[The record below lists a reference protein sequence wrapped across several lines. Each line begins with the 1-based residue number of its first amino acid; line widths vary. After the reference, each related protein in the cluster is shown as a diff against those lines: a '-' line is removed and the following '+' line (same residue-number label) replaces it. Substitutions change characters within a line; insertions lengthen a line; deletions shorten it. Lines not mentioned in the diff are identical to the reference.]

1 MIIMAVTPLS
11 YDEGIMDVN
20 PVYPVPASLSPSRVE
35 SFTSCPLAFRF
46 SAIEKLPELPNLN
59 TVRGSLV
66 HRALELAFCAPEPA
80 RTPELFDRSLDQA
93 LAEYEQHPE
102 FVELR
107 LDEEAAEH
115 FRRECRTLVKRYLT
129 MEDPKAVRAIG
140 LELRLEARAGP
151 LGLRGII
158 DRLELDVDGGLIV
171 TDYKTGRAPSH
182 NFEGRRL
189 GGVHFY
195 SFLCEEVFG
204 VRPSA
209 IRLMYLASGETIEA
223 RPTERSVQF
232 VTTRA
237 RAVFTAVERACVTG
251 DFRSRPG
258 PLCPFCSFQEW
269 CPSFGGDPTVA
280 AVEAPLRRAV
290 VAA

>member
-1 MIIMAVTPLS
+1 
-11 YDEGIMDVN
+11 MDVN
-20 PVYPVPASLSPSRVE
+20 VAYPVPTSLSPSRVE

-46 SAIEKLPELPNLN
+46 RAIDKLPELPNVHTL
-59 TVRGSLV
+59 RGSLV
-66 HRALELAFCAPEPA
+66 HRALELAFCAPGPE
-80 RTPELFDRSLDQA
+80 RTPDLFHHSLQRA
-93 LAEYEQHPE
+93 LTEYEQQPE
-102 FVELR
+102 LIELS
-107 LDEEAAEH
+107 LDDGATEQ
-115 FRRECRTLVKRYLT
+115 FRQECRALVERYLT
-129 MEDPKAVRAIG
+129 MEDPKQVRAIG
-140 LELRLEARAGP
+140 LELRLEASAGP
-151 LGLRGII
+151 LNLRGII
-158 DRLELDVDGGLIV
+158 DRLELDDDGGLIV
-171 TDYKTGRAPSH
+171 TDYKTGRAPLH

-237 RAVFTAVERACVTG
+237 SAVFAAVERACTTG

-258 PLCPFCSFQEW
+258 PLCAFCSFQQW
-269 CPSFGGDPTVA
+269 CPSYGGDPTVA